1 MQYELKILAIKIVL
15 LLLIS
20 PFMGFI
26 LLRCY
31 DLSEKLWKTNNRR
44 KRWLVMSG
52 VFFILAGI
60 GGWLR

>member
-1 MQYELKILAIKIVL
+1 MEHELKIFSIKIAG
-15 LLLIS
+15 LIILS
-20 PFMGFI
+20 PFMGFV

-52 VFFILAGI
+52 IFFVLACI